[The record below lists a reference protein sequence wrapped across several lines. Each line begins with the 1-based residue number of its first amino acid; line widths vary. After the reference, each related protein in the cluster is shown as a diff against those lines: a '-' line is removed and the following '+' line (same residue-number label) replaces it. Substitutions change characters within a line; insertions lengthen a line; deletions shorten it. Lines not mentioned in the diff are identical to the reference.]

1 MRTLVLYRGLPGA
14 GKSTRAKIQA
24 QKAGVCST
32 DLHHFEADKFFELN
46 PSGKYVFNNKLL
58 AAAHGWCQ
66 GETRWGLSEL
76 SDSCPLVLVANT
88 FSQLWELEPY
98 VDIANEFKA
107 ALSIVDLFDAGFD
120 DEQLAKR
127 CIHNVPVDTIAKM
140 RARWEKV
147 TLTCVDQ
154 VYSLQISS

>member
-1 MRTLVLYRGLPGA
+1 MQTLILYRGLPGA
-14 GKSTRAKIQA
+14 GKSTQAKIQA
-24 QKAGVCST
+24 QKAGAEF
-32 DLHHFEADKFFELN
+32 HHFEADQFFGLN

-66 GETRWGLSEL
+66 GETRWGLSQF
-76 SDSCPLVLVANT
+76 SDSFPLVLVANT

-98 VDIANEFKA
+98 VDIANEFKV

-120 DEQLAKR
+120 DEQLAER
-127 CIHNVPVDTIAKM
+127 CVHNVPVEAIAKM